1 MNPIGTVILLR
12 FGVLA
17 VVLLMIVEAI
27 GLGVLVRLLVNGRFS
42 IRLGLTV
49 IACGLVIEILLF
61 ILLRWLEERAKVY
74 KAPPV
79 A

>member
-1 MNPIGTVILLR
+1 MNPTSTVILLR

-27 GLGVLVRLLVNGRFS
+27 GLGVFARLVFNGRFS

-49 IACGLVIEILLF
+49 GACGLVIELLLF